1 MGVKKKVR
9 IGMVGYKFMGKAH
22 SHAYRDLPFYFDCDV
37 EPVLQAVAGRDEEGV
52 KEAAEKMGFATYE
65 TDWRRLIEREDIDLI
80 DIVTPNNTHAEIAIA
95 AAEAGKHILCEKP
108 LALTLEDAQRMYN
121 AVKKNNVIHMICHNY
136 RFAPAIQFAKKLI
149 QEGRLGKIYHMRA
162 TYLQDWIMDPKFPSV
177 WRLKKEV
184 TGSGALGDIAAHSID
199 MARFLVGEFEEVTGM
214 METFIK
220 ERPVADSSGGLS
232 AKSESTVMEEVDVD
246 DASAFLVRFENGA
259 MGVFEATRFAGGN
272 RNGNRFEINGSK
284 GSIRWD
290 MEQMN
295 NLEVYFADDEDG
307 LQGFRNITCTEE
319 HHPFAGAYW
328 PAGHI
333 IGYEHTFINLMTELI
348 KGISEGNSPSPNF
361 EDGIR
366 NQEILT
372 AIEKSVETR
381 GWVNVKQM
389 RLVENV

>member
-1 MGVKKKVR
+1 M
-9 IGMVGYKFMGKAH
+9 IGYKFMGKAH

-37 EPVLQAVAGRDEEGV
+37 EPVLQAVVGRDEDGV
-52 KEAAEKMGFATYE
+52 REAAERMGFASYE
-65 TDWRRLIEREDIDLI
+65 TDWRKLIERDDIDLI

-121 AVKKNNVIHMICHNY
+121 AVKKNNVIHMVCHNY
-136 RFAPAIQFAKKLI
+136 RFAPAVQFAKKLI
-149 QEGRLGKIYHMRA
+149 QEGRLGKIYHVRA
-162 TYLQDWIMDPKFPSV
+162 QYLQDWIMDPKFPSV
-177 WRLKKEV
+177 WRLKKAV

-232 AKSESTVMEEVDVD
+232 AKSESTIMEEVDVD

-272 RNGNRFEINGSK
+272 RNGNRIEINGSK

-295 NLEVYFADDEDG
+295 NLEVYFADDENG

-333 IGYEHTFINLMTELI
+333 IGYEHTFINLMTELM
-348 KGISEGNSPSPNF
+348 KGISEGYSPSPNF
-361 EDGIR
+361 EDGVR

-372 AIEKSVETR
+372 AIEKSAETR
-381 GWVNVKQM
+381 SWVNVKQM